1 MKDSLLQRKLD
12 RFPKLAFFTGP
23 LTQLL
28 SSFFGTMPL
37 LALFFEKRWLTYKA
51 KFVQSSI
58 RPTLAFTMGEW
69 GCE

>member
-1 MKDSLLQRKLD
+1 
-12 RFPKLAFFTGP
+12 
-23 LTQLL
+23 
-28 SSFFGTMPL
+28 MPL